1 MVVKVLSTTV
11 TGTTS
16 CGTAHFH
23 MVVKVTE
30 LSKAGANGC
39 GTAHFHMVV
48 KGPLAF
54 VWWRIALMIILIK
67 NEFNNWFE

>member
-1 MVVKVLSTTV
+1 MVVKVMKTV
-11 TGTTS
+11 FLLKLR

-23 MVVKVTE
+23 MVVKV
-30 LSKAGANGC
+30 SKGTTSSNTCC